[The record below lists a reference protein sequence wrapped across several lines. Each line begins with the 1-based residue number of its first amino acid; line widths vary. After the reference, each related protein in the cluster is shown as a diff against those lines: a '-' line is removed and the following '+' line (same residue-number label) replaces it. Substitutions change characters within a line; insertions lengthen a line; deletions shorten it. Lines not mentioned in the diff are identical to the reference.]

1 MVIRKGRRGKYN
13 AQPIVIDGIRFASK
27 AEGAYY
33 TLIRNKPQKVTM
45 QEPFEILPAFR
56 INGKRYS
63 ARKYTPDFCMYD
75 NDNQLVKVVDVKGGK
90 ATMTT
95 DAKLRMLLFMIKY
108 KIPVTIARY
117 DYRTGLFTEEQL

>member
-1 MVIRKGRRGKYN
+1 MVIRKRRRGKYN
-13 AQPIVIDGIRFASK
+13 AQPVVIDGIRFASK

-33 TLIRNKPQKVTM
+33 RLIRNRPQKITM
-45 QEPFEILPAFR
+45 QELFEILSAFK

-75 NDNQLVKVVDVKGGK
+75 GDQLVKVVDVKGGN

-95 DAKLRMLLFMIKY
+95 DARLRMLLFMIRY
-108 KIPVTIARY
+108 KIPITIARY
-117 DYRTGLFTEEQL
+117 DYHTGLFTEEQL